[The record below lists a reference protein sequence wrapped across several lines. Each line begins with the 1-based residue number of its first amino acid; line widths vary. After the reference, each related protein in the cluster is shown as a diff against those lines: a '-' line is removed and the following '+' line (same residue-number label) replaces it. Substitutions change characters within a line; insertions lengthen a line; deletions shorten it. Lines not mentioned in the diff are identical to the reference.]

1 MRKLSLQNRSTK
13 FYRSLFFVLTINKN
27 YPNVIDLYLY
37 IGLSER
43 ELMVAVQPQFLFDVV
58 DAVKRNKPRNNFSM
72 RLGQS
77 ENKAFVRI
85 EEI

>member
-1 MRKLSLQNRSTK
+1 M
-13 FYRSLFFVLTINKN
+13 INKN
-27 YPNVIDLYLY
+27 NPNVIDLYLC

-43 ELMVAVQPQFLFDVV
+43 ELVVAVQPQFLFDVV
-58 DAVKRNKPRNNFSM
+58 DAVKRNKPRNNFSVQ
-72 RLGQS
+72 LGQS